1 MPASETPTPTPWVTA
16 PAPDLAPLTS
26 KVLVALSTS
35 VSAPGAP
42 WITPVAA
49 VRVKVAP
56 PFTAPTSATAT
67 GASLTGL
74 MVMVLSSVA
83 SKMPPL
89 PTLPPSLV
97 TMVKMTSPL
106 KLLAGAKPG
115 AEALAKYAL
124 ISAWLPVRVRLLV
137 PEPVMMTVLPA
148 NAVAT
153 SVPVPTGTLKVTVIV
168 PVAESKSNM
177 LMPFSATLVSSLVA
191 KLPGRLFSG
200 ASLTASTV
208 MVLVSASVS
217 MPPTPV
223 LPPSL
228 VVMVSVMLPLK
239 LNTGL

>member
-1 MPASETPTPTPWVTA
+1 M
-16 PAPDLAPLTS
+16 APLTWS
-26 KVLVALSTS
+26 VLTELSTS
-35 VSAPGAP
+35 MSVPGAP
-42 WITPVAA
+42 WITPSAA
-49 VRVKVAP
+49 ALVSVAP
-56 PFTAPTSATAT
+56 PLTAPTSAAAT
-67 GASLTGL
+67 GASLIGL

-115 AEALAKYAL
+115 AETLAKYAL
-124 ISAWLPVRVRLLV
+124 MSVWLPVSVRLVV
-137 PEPVMMTVLPA
+137 PEPVMVTGLPA

-177 LMPFSATLVSSLVA
+177 LIPTSPTLVSSLVV

-208 MVLVSASVS
+208 MVLVSTSVS
-217 MPPTPV
+217 TPPTPV

-228 VVMVSVMLPLK
+228 VVIVSVTLPLK